1 MSKKPGEKARVV
13 SIDELLARAEQ
24 LKQYISSVE
33 SQLTQ
38 LTSQLTELQLAAST
52 LENIPDDGGD
62 ALVVVDRLSTVFIPA
77 SIPTGWQDNVIVNIG
92 LNYYL
97 KVDREK
103 AKEVISKRINS
114 TRRVLDALRKQYES
128 LTTEYNSLQ
137 QILAQIYVQARQQAK
152 GRAAGG

>member
-1 MSKKPGEKARVV
+1 MSKKPGEKAHVV

-128 LTTEYNSLQ
+128 LTTEYNALQ